1 MQSPAA
7 PATLA
12 AVGRRFPPWGCESG
26 DEQHAET
33 HKVFCVGFQKTGT
46 TSMEA
51 ALEIL
56 GYRTASIYG
65 RDWPLAR
72 LQAEY
77 VSHGLDLATRYDAVQ
92 DMPWPAD
99 LPRARRRLP
108 GVEIHPDLRDTDRW
122 LASITGHFGAN
133 PAVLQQLTYGADAA
147 FPVGHEAR
155 YREVY
160 ERHNAEIRRYFADRP
175 PGISSTSTSA
185 AAGGWEPICAFLGEL
200 VPAIAF
206 PRSNSALAAE
216 PRPPAPPPPETPDRP
231 AGTAS

>member
-1 MQSPAA
+1 MPK
-7 PATLA
+7 P
-12 AVGRRFPPWGCESG
+12 
-26 DEQHAET
+26 

-72 LQAEY
+72 LRASY
-77 VSHGLDLATRYDAVQ
+77 VSHGLELARQYDAVQ
-92 DMPWPAD
+92 DMPWPLLYRELDTAFPGSKFILTWRDAD
-99 LPRARRRLP
+99 
-108 GVEIHPDLRDTDRW
+108 HW

-147 FPVGHEAR
+147 YPVGHEAH

-160 ERHNAEIRRYFADRP
+160 ARHNAEIRAYFADRP
-175 PGISSTSTSA
+175 ADLLDLDLGRGFS
-185 AAGGWEPICAFLGEL
+185 WEPLCAFLGEP
-200 VPAIAF
+200 VPAVPF
-206 PRSNSALAAE
+206 PRSNSAEGRRSLGHRIRRRLKRLRARLNA
-216 PRPPAPPPPETPDRP
+216 RLRP
-231 AGTAS
+231 AG

>member
-1 MQSPAA
+1 MPK
-7 PATLA
+7 P
-12 AVGRRFPPWGCESG
+12 
-26 DEQHAET
+26 

-92 DMPWPAD
+92 DMPWPLIYRELDA
-99 LPRARRRLP
+99 AFP
-108 GVEIHPDLRDTDRW
+108 GSKFILTWRDTDRW

-160 ERHNAEIRRYFADRP
+160 ERHNAARSAAISP
-175 PGISSTSTSA
+175 TGPGISSTSTSA
-185 AAGGWEPICAFLGEL
+185 AAAAGS
-200 VPAIAF
+200 
-206 PRSNSALAAE
+206 RSALSSASRCRPSPSRARTAPWAA
-216 PRPPAPPPPETPDRP
+216 R
-231 AGTAS
+231 ASPTGSAAA